1 MLFIGNIGGSM
12 PKIFIDTNVFLD
24 FYRAKKDTLEVLR
37 GLHQHSGSIVFP
49 SLVYDEF
56 LRNRVK
62 IIEQVINSLRNEKPK
77 YFTSAI
83 VEGLEV
89 FEDLKR
95 SREEHKKYLDI
106 TISKLEE
113 IQRDSKQDDV
123 FLELSK
129 LYKSEKIEIYEHD
142 NSIIHKA
149 QTRHLLGQPPGTD
162 KIKICDEVIWETIL
176 ARIDDD
182 IIIVSRDGTYKEN
195 HQYLSHEY
203 EKRTDKNLLKITDK
217 ITVGIELLGEE
228 VPPEIV
234 ELEDK
239 QMEDIKN
246 WEVLDGGWLGYSRTL
261 KFKGGGWDPNL
272 NKYEWKPVQD
282 GFITIDRDGV
292 KTTGSLDFDITTGS
306 RDDTITTTRESLN
319 ALIKAYKIT
328 TDWIRKMD
336 RKEALKKLSNSQDP
350 ETNGEDTEE

>member
-1 MLFIGNIGGSM
+1 VGFCVFWSGGLM

-24 FYRAKKDTLEVLR
+24 FYRAKKDSLEILR
-37 GLHQHSGSIVFP
+37 ELYQHSGSIVFP

-106 TISKLEE
+106 TISKLDE
-113 IQRDSKQDDV
+113 IKEDSKQDDV
-123 FLELSK
+123 FLELTK

-142 NSIIHKA
+142 NSIIHRA
-149 QTRHLLGQPPGTD
+149 QKRHLLGQPPGTD

-203 EKRTDKNLLKITDK
+203 EERTDKKLLKITDK
-217 ITVGIELLGEE
+217 ISEGIKLLGET
-228 VPPEIV
+228 VPQEII

-239 QMEDIKN
+239 QVDALMWEKFLDANLGASLDAERIGPAFLIKGI
-246 WEVLDGGWLGYSRTL
+246 D
-261 KFKGGGWDPNL
+261 GGWDPDPSKL
-272 NKYEWKPVQD
+272 EWVE
-282 GFITIDRDGV
+282 GYS
-292 KTTGSLDFDITTGS
+292 GSLPSKRSERLFE
-306 RDDTITTTRESLN
+306 R
-319 ALIKAYKIT
+319 IKEEIK
-328 TDWIRKMD
+328 TDWLRKG
-336 RKEALKKLSNSQDP
+336 RKEDLEKVLKSLDP

>member
-1 MLFIGNIGGSM
+1 M
-12 PKIFIDTNVFLD
+12 PKIFIDTNIFLD
-24 FYRAKKDTLEVLR
+24 FYRAKKDSLGILR
-37 GLHQHSGSIVFP
+37 ELYQHSGSIVFP

-89 FEDLKR
+89 FEDLKK
-95 SREEHKKYLDI
+95 SRDEHRKYLDI

-113 IQRDSKQDDV
+113 IKEDSKQDDV

-142 NSIIHKA
+142 DSIIHKA
-149 QTRHLLGQPPGTD
+149 QRRHLLGQPPGTD
-162 KIKICDEVIWETIL
+162 KVKICDEVIWETIL

-203 EKRTDKNLLKITDK
+203 EEKTDKKLLKITDK
-217 ITVGIELLGEE
+217 ISEGIKLLGET
-228 VPPEIV
+228 VPPEII
-234 ELEDK
+234 ELEGK
-239 QMEDIKN
+239 QIDALTREKFLDDLLDAEWIGFSSSIKAK
-246 WEVLDGGWLGYSRTL
+246 S
-261 KFKGGGWDPNL
+261 GGWDPDL
-272 NKYEWKPVQD
+272 SKYEWLEGYS
-282 GFITIDRDGV
+282 GFLPSERSERLFERIKEEIKKDWLK
-292 KTTGSLDFDITTGS
+292 KT
-306 RDDTITTTRESLN
+306 
-319 ALIKAYKIT
+319 
-328 TDWIRKMD
+328 D
-336 RKEALKKLSNSQDP
+336 RKEALKK
-350 ETNGEDTEE
+350 TI